1 MQTGE
6 LCEDSDKTASKALEV
21 SLENISKRFGYQW
34 IIRDCNYYFPSGSIS
49 GISGMNG
56 SGKST
61 LIKIISSHLSP
72 TEGKVKYKTGDQWIG
87 INDIYQHLS
96 MVGPY
101 TGLIGEYNIEEQY
114 DFHFKFKKKARDI
127 GFQEFRKWL
136 ELDINPTKRIMDYS
150 SGMHQRLQLG
160 IALQTNV
167 PLLLLDEPT
176 SFLDSRAKDWFY
188 RNLELMSHNKTII
201 IASNDAEDFALC
213 SKNYDVME
221 LKTVS

>member
-1 MQTGE
+1 M
-6 LCEDSDKTASKALEV
+6 EV

-34 IIRDCNYYFPSGSIS
+34 IIRDCNYQFPPGSIT

-72 TEGKVKYKTGDQWIG
+72 TEGKVKYNTGDKRIG
-87 INDIYQHLS
+87 NSDIYKHLS

-114 DFHFKFKKKARDI
+114 GFHFKFKNKVRNLE
-127 GFQEFRKWL
+127 FQEFREWL
-136 ELDINPTKRIMDYS
+136 ELDIHPAKRIMDYS

-160 IALQTNV
+160 IALQTDV

-176 SFLDSRAKDWFY
+176 SFLDNQAKGWFY
-188 RNLELMSHNKTII
+188 RNLESMSADKTII
-201 IASNDAEDFALC
+201 IASNDMEDFNLC
-213 SKNYDVME
+213 GNMYDVME
-221 LKTVS
+221 LKTIS

>member
-1 MQTGE
+1 
-6 LCEDSDKTASKALEV
+6 LEV

-34 IIRDCNYYFPSGSIS
+34 IVRACNYHFPPGSIS

-72 TEGKVKYKTGDQWIG
+72 TEGKVKYKAGEKWVG
-87 INDIYQHLS
+87 NSDIYKYLS

-114 DFHFKFKKKARDI
+114 DFHFKFKKKSRDI
-127 GFQEFRKWL
+127 KFEEFREWL
-136 ELDINPTKRIMDYS
+136 ELDIHPTKRIMDYS

-160 IALQTNV
+160 IALQTDV

-176 SFLDSRAKDWFY
+176 SFLDNHAKDWFY
-188 RNLELMSHNKTII
+188 RNLESMAANKTII
-201 IASNDAEDFALC
+201 IASNDKEDFALC
-213 SKNYDVME
+213 GKMYDVME
-221 LKTVS
+221 LKAIS